1 MSDQAKAFFED
12 ATAKLQRRLDRCF
25 EQLKTN
31 PNLHPNIKSL
41 KGKLAGCYRYQV
53 GNYRVVYMID
63 EQTEQ
68 VFPGCVSQGKD
79 ETEAIE
85 NVKEAITA
93 WLWAEDQKAVSELKI
108 KNNMQSIMVA
118 V

>member
-1 MSDQAKAFFED
+1 LNNLKGNIDVYSVSLSDQAKAFFED

-41 KGKLAGCYRYQV
+41 KGKLAGCNRYQI

-68 VFPGCVSQGKD
+68 VFVNTIAHRHK
-79 ETEAIE
+79 
-85 NVKEAITA
+85 VYK
-93 WLWAEDQKAVSELKI
+93 K
-108 KNNMQSIMVA
+108 
-118 V
+118 